1 MNKIINTMRKFGVL
15 YTFFLILEKLDII
28 KETPF
33 WMLKQRQRYYSSL
46 SIQQQKSELSDFYEN
61 LIGKKPNLDNPK
73 TFTEKLQWLK
83 FNDSTEQKALLSD
96 KYEAPKIIEQ
106 QYGSLSIKIIPQLGV
121 WERAEDIDFDALPQK
136 FVLKC
141 THGSAMNIIVKDK
154 SLLDIKKT
162 RKKLNEWLALDFS
175 MVTGMFE
182 LHYKYIKP
190 RIIAEKF
197 IEETDGNLHDY
208 KFHCFHGKPKFIEL
222 IGDRIFNSH
231 EYFSAIYTTSW
242 EKTTI
247 GFNGD
252 KLYDKDFPIPQ
263 KLDQMLILAKKMS
276 QNYEYVRVDFY
287 YLQDEVYFGE
297 MTFTPDAGMIKFN
310 DDKIDVEWGT
320 WIKLN

>member
-1 MNKIINTMRKFGVL
+1 MRKFGVL
-15 YTFFLILEKLDII
+15 YTFFLILEKLGII

-46 SIQQQKSELSDFYEN
+46 SVQQQKSELSDFYEN

-83 FNDSTEQKALLSD
+83 FNDSTEEKALLSD

-106 QYGSLSIKIIPQLGV
+106 QYGSLGIKIIPQLGV
-121 WERAEDIDFDALPQK
+121 WERAEDIDFNILPQK

-154 SLLDIKKT
+154 ALLDIQET
-162 RKKLNEWLALDFS
+162 RKKLNNWLALDFS

-208 KFHCFHGKPKFIEL
+208 KFHCFHGEPKYIEF
-222 IGDRIFNSH
+222 IGDRLSNTHIIS
-231 EYFSAIYTTSW
+231 SSIYSVQW
-242 EKTTI
+242 EKTDI
-247 GFNGD
+247 SLNED
-252 KLYDKDFPIPQ
+252 KPYEQTFPKPK
-263 KLDQMLILAKKMS
+263 KLEQMLILAKKMS
-276 QNYEYVRVDFY
+276 QKYEYVRVDFY
-287 YLQDEVYFGE
+287 YIHDEILFGE

>member
-1 MNKIINTMRKFGVL
+1 MNKILTTMHKFGFL
-15 YTFFLILEKLDII
+15 YTFFLVLEKLGII

-33 WMLKQRQRYYSSL
+33 WMLKKRQGYYSSL
-46 SIQQQKSELSDFYEN
+46 SVQQQKEELSGFYEN
-61 LIGKKPNLDNPK
+61 LIGRKPDLDNPK

-83 FNDSTEQKALLSD
+83 FNDSTEEKALLSD

-106 QYGSLSIKIIPQLGV
+106 QYGSLGIKIIPQLGV

-141 THGSAMNIIVKDK
+141 THGSAMNIIVKNK
-154 SLLDIKKT
+154 SLLDVNKT

-208 KFHCFHGKPKFIEL
+208 KFHCFHGEPKFIEF
-222 IGDRIFNSH
+222 IVYRIFNSQ
-231 EYFSAIYTTSW
+231 EYFSAIYSSTW

-247 GFNGD
+247 SFNGD
-252 KLYDKDFPIPQ
+252 KLYEEDFPVPQ

-287 YLQDEVYFGE
+287 YLQNEVYFGE

-310 DDKIDVEWGT
+310 DDKIDEEWGT
-320 WIKLN
+320 WITLG

>member
-1 MNKIINTMRKFGVL
+1 MHKFGFL
-15 YTFFLILEKLDII
+15 YTFFLVLEKLGII

-33 WMLKQRQRYYSSL
+33 WMLKKRQGYYSSL
-46 SIQQQKSELSDFYEN
+46 SVQQQKEELSGFYEN
-61 LIGKKPNLDNPK
+61 LIGRKPDLDNPK

-83 FNDSTEQKALLSD
+83 FNDSTEEKALLSD

-106 QYGSLSIKIIPQLGV
+106 QYGSLGIKIIPQLGV

-141 THGSAMNIIVKDK
+141 THGSAMNIIVKNK
-154 SLLDIKKT
+154 SLLDVNKT

-208 KFHCFHGKPKFIEL
+208 KFHCFHGEPKFIEF

-231 EYFSAIYTTSW
+231 EYFSAIYSSTW

-247 GFNGD
+247 SFNGD
-252 KLYDKDFPIPQ
+252 KLYEEDFPVPQ

-287 YLQDEVYFGE
+287 YLQNEVYFGE

-310 DDKIDVEWGT
+310 DDKIDEEWGT
-320 WIKLN
+320 WITLG

>member
-15 YTFFLILEKLDII
+15 YTFFLILEKLGII

-46 SIQQQKSELSDFYEN
+46 SIQQQKSELSGFYEN

-83 FNDSTEQKALLSD
+83 FNDSTEEKALLSD

-106 QYGSLSIKIIPQLGV
+106 QYGSLGIKIIPQLGV
-121 WERAEDIDFDALPQK
+121 WERAEDIDFNILPQK

-154 SLLDIKKT
+154 ALLDIQET
-162 RKKLNEWLALDFS
+162 RKKLNNWLALDFS

-208 KFHCFHGKPKFIEL
+208 KFHCFHGEPKYIEF
-222 IGDRIFNSH
+222 IGDRVNNTH
-231 EYFSAIYTTSW
+231 VVSATTYTISW
-242 EKTTI
+242 EKTNICLNNDRPYEKT
-247 GFNGD
+247 FSR
-252 KLYDKDFPIPQ
+252 PS
-263 KLDQMLILAKKMS
+263 KLDQMVHLAKELSK
-276 QNYEYVRVDFY
+276 QHKYVRVDFY
-287 YLQDEVYFGE
+287 YIADEVYFGE
-297 MTFTPDAGMIKFN
+297 LTFTPEAGMIKFN
-310 DDKIDVEWGT
+310 DDKIDQQWGEW
-320 WIKLN
+320 IRLS

>member
-1 MNKIINTMRKFGVL
+1 M
-15 YTFFLILEKLDII
+15 
-28 KETPF
+28 
-33 WMLKQRQRYYSSL
+33 
-46 SIQQQKSELSDFYEN
+46 
-61 LIGKKPNLDNPK
+61 
-73 TFTEKLQWLK
+73 
-83 FNDSTEQKALLSD
+83 
-96 KYEAPKIIEQ
+96 
-106 QYGSLSIKIIPQLGV
+106 

-162 RKKLNEWLALDFS
+162 RKKLNGWLALDFS

-208 KFHCFHGKPKFIEL
+208 KFHCFHGEPKFIEF